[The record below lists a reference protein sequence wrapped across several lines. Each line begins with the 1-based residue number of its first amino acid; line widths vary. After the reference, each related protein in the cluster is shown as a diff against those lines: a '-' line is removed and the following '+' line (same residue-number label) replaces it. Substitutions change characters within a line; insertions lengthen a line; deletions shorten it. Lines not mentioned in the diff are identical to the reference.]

1 MALAPEIIES
11 YAQLDLRPGAT
22 TLDQA
27 RQAYH
32 RLAKALH
39 PDLHPGAL
47 GVMMAKV
54 NRAYKKVLEHLAQE
68 EQRRAAGPDWRR
80 FDLEDFI
87 GGDILRQ
94 RAAQRQADARPTPDQ
109 SRPQPPRSPQAPPT
123 SAPTPFITFGPNRAA
138 SPARVAGPARAAQAA
153 GRPADCCR
161 LQSAHQQGDETV
173 YRLLT
178 QGDPAGVELPL
189 RMTLTCPVCLGGGL
203 RHGDGAGQ
211 VCPACGGRGR
221 ITRSD
226 MVWIDLPARLT
237 HGQRLPVDLAGG
249 RRIWLEI
256 LRASRGG
263 EA

>member
-94 RAAQRQADARPTPDQ
+94 RAAQRQADAQPASNQ
-109 SRPQPPRSPQAPPT
+109 SRPPRPSPPQAPPA

-138 SPARVAGPARAAQAA
+138 SPARSASPASAA
-153 GRPADCCR
+153 GRPAAFCR

-189 RMTLTCPVCLGGGL
+189 RMTLTCPVCQGGGL
-203 RHGDGAGQ
+203 RPGEGVSQ